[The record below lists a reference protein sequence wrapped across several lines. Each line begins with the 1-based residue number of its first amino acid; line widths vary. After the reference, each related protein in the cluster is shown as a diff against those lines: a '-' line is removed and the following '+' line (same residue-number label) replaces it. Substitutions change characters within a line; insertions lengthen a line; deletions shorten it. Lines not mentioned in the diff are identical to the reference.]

1 MSVIINNMAMPE
13 MCYECRFHETSYWGR
28 AFCVAHLNYIEDPR
42 SGRLDTCPIEEVP
55 TIDVSDR
62 KDDAWNMF
70 ELITS
75 VYYGK
80 QYYFLQDDGLVYS
93 RKSHKYMTEDAAIDE
108 FLDAIGE

>member
-1 MSVIINNMAMPE
+1 MDELISRQAALAEIDQNRQALLSLGMDGAEHILVH
-13 MCYECRFHETSYWGR
+13 YGR
-28 AFCVAHLNYIEDPR
+28 RV
-42 SGRLDTCPIEEVP
+42 IEELP
-55 TIDVSDR
+55 TIDIPER

-70 ELITS
+70 ELVTS

-93 RKSHKYMTEDAAIDE
+93 RASYKYMTEDAAIDE